1 MSRILRK
8 AHIKA
13 IARFLVVVVSAM
25 ATMAVQ
31 AANTNTFNFN
41 NTTATT
47 TSGNAVGPINPA
59 NGVTTISGT
68 NLNIGDVVI
77 FDGIVMDVPGSTGDA
92 WGSVDLNGGGYGGVT
107 SASLGVLVETGT
119 SSGNQCQLFL
129 NGSGTGFKFGISQ
142 GYRTNRVQIVL
153 TCTKTGSTTN
163 MSYAVKIDQGATGTF
178 SAITNGTGVNFA
190 NNTIALN
197 FGANNAS
204 HLFIQTQPI
213 IAISALTPV
222 APVVAAGVRATFAV
236 TITQGYP
243 VNTIQQ
249 WLSNGVPIPGAT
261 SLTYSTP
268 PTTTNYNGAQYSII
282 VTNLLTAGNVVTSS
296 VATLTIRS
304 VPGIVPF
311 IFNSTAIP
319 NSSQVNPLNPPVSIS
334 GASLLVGDTVV
345 FDGIITTNGPFT
357 GTGNGWASVN
367 LTAGGYQGV
376 TTAQLGLLVR
386 LGAGAGQLYVNGAGP
401 VSPNPTSS
409 GALTN
414 HAHIELYPS
423 TAGSTTNM
431 GWLVEIDQNLTGNY
445 LPAVTGTNLTFPSNS
460 IPLSFG
466 ADSVAGLITPFPTG
480 LQSIQQQLSTSNYV
494 IGQFDQVV
502 VAGNY
507 LNVSNVTLSPTTV
520 GLVYT
525 SSDTNIVTVSSSG
538 YLQFVGTGQA
548 TITSTLSSYS
558 ASNTVSVVDPGALL
572 SISLVVSNQMPLYSN
587 QQAIVL
593 GTFANA
599 TNVNLLNYGQ
609 TVFTLNNSNLITIS
623 SSGLIT
629 AIAPGAAVISVTN
642 SGLSS
647 APKQV
652 IVTYPTNRF
661 IFDSFGDGFWT
672 IVNQGNLNTLVVSS
686 NGASQATATNTAFD
700 QQFELLYNYQNST
713 FRIRNRA
720 TWQCF
725 GAKLGNLV
733 GTQITPVTYTGA
745 ASQQWYL
752 VDVGNGYYR
761 IVDSQNGLVLQ
772 SDNGNPASVTLANPS
787 SSPYQNWS
795 FVYQAH
801 FPKKGCAGYE
811 GEYAQLGLNWA
822 YNYDDHTSASPP
834 PSFNYVPMIYAAQY
848 YETLGDAQARDAGW
862 LATAQPNYLMTYNEP
877 DNTAAGGGSNTS
889 TNDAIGAWP
898 QIQALNL
905 PLVSPAVQNTFDAW
919 EYSFFSMIAANNYR
933 VDYTAV
939 HEYVPPNAGS
949 LIGQLQSV
957 YNTFGRPVW
966 LTEFSP
972 VDWSN
977 TQSWSEDDDYNFLA
991 EFMWQAEAQD
1001 WFKRY
1006 SIFPFSGTNSAS
1018 PWVDNGYRGNFFLA
1032 DGATL
1037 SPYGEL
1043 YSTWDADTNI
1053 DSRTPYILHNLGTS
1067 FRLTATNAVGSPLAS
1082 TIYVRNA
1089 TTEWGLLPAP
1099 TSNHWYIISLLDGRR
1114 LRDLSGT
1121 LNLAPFLTTG
1131 SSVEW
1136 QFNGPDGSGYYF
1148 ITNTAGHCLYGS
1160 GSAPAISF
1168 ATTSSATQNNSTRWR
1183 LVKAYQPVSTL
1194 ATAPTNLSLSFNNQ
1208 GIGLSWLQDSNLYY
1222 NVYRSTNNGG
1232 PYSLIYRVSTTNFVD
1247 TTASSNTVPYYYVV
1261 TGLNAFGDESGYS
1274 MQAAATVAAVWRQ
1287 QWFGTTVN
1295 AGNAA
1300 DTADPANDGIINIL
1314 KRAFGLNPTVAET
1327 TGIPHGTLSGG
1338 TFTMTYQKSLAATD
1352 LFFQV
1357 VGSTDLVNW
1366 STNNISDN
1374 VVSSDG
1380 VTEIHAATVAVTNVT
1395 QFLRVQI
1402 TATQ

>member
-1 MSRILRK
+1 MSSFIRK
-8 AHIKA
+8 TFRKTT
-13 IARFLVVVVSAM
+13 ARLLVVVAL
-25 ATMAVQ
+25 ATLPIAIH
-31 AANTNTFNFN
+31 AANTNTFSFN

-59 NGVTTISGT
+59 NGVISISGM

-77 FDGIVMDVPGSTGDA
+77 FDGVVIDVPGSASDA
-92 WGSVDLNGGGYGGVT
+92 WGSVDLNGSGYGGVY
-107 SASLGVLVETGT
+107 ASLGVLVETGT
-119 SSGNQCQLFL
+119 SSGNPCQLFV
-129 NGSGTGFKFGISQ
+129 NGSGTGIKFGISQ
-142 GYRTNRVQIVL
+142 GYKTNRVQVVL

-163 MSYAVKIDQGATGTF
+163 MSYAVKIDQGSTGTF
-178 SAITNGTGVNFA
+178 NAITNGTGVSFA

-197 FGANNAS
+197 FGANNAT
-204 HLFIQTQPI
+204 HQFIQTQPI
-213 IAISALTPV
+213 IVISAP
-222 APVVAAGVRATFAV
+222 AAAVVAAGIPATFAAG
-236 TITQGYP
+236 ITQGYP
-243 VNTIQQ
+243 INTAQQ
-249 WLSNGVPIPGAT
+249 WLSNGVPIAGANG
-261 SLTYSTP
+261 LTYTTP
-268 PTTTNYNGAQYSII
+268 PTTTSYNGTQYSIV
-282 VTNLLTAGNVVTSS
+282 VTNLLTAGNIVTSS
-296 VATLTIRS
+296 PVTLTVRS

-311 IFNSTAIP
+311 IFPATAIP
-319 NSSQVNPLNPPVSIS
+319 SSSQVNPLNPPVSIG
-334 GASLLVGDTVV
+334 GASLLAGDTVV
-345 FDGIITTNGPFT
+345 FDGIVTTNGSFT

-367 LTAGGYQGV
+367 LAAGGYQGV

-386 LGAGAGQLYVNGAGP
+386 LGTGTGQLYVNGGGP

-409 GALTN
+409 GAFTN

-423 TAGSTTNM
+423 ATGSTTNM
-431 GWLVEIDQNLTGNY
+431 GWMVEIDQNLTGTF
-445 LPAVTGTNLTFPSNS
+445 LPAVTGTNLTFPSNN

-466 ADSVAGLITPFPTG
+466 ADSVASLISPFPIG
-480 LQSIQQQLSTSNYV
+480 LQAIQQQLSTSNYV

-502 VAGNY
+502 VTGNY
-507 LNVSNVTLSPTTV
+507 LNVSNVVVSPTTP
-520 GLVYT
+520 GLIYT
-525 SSDTNIVTVSSSG
+525 SSNTNVATVSSNG
-538 YLQFVGTGQA
+538 FLQVVGAGQA
-548 TITSTLSSYS
+548 TITSTLSSCS
-558 ASNTVSVVDPGALL
+558 ASNTVSVIDPGALL
-572 SISLVVSNQMPLYSN
+572 SMSLLVSNQMQLYAS
-587 QQAIVL
+587 QQAGVL
-593 GTFANA
+593 GTFVNA

-609 TVFTLNNSNLITIS
+609 TTFVLNNSNIVSIS
-623 SSGLIT
+623 PSGLIT
-629 AIAPGAAVISVTN
+629 AIAPGAAVIYATN
-642 SGLSS
+642 SGFTS
-647 APKQV
+647 AAKQV
-652 IVTYPTNRF
+652 IVSYPTNRF

-672 IVNQGNLNTLVVSS
+672 IVNQGNSNTLVLNS
-686 NGASQATATNTAFD
+686 NGASQATMTNTPFD

-713 FRIRNRA
+713 FRIRNHT

-733 GTQITPVTYTGA
+733 GTGVIPVNYAGA

-752 VDVGNGYYR
+752 VDVGSGYYR
-761 IVDSQNGLVLQ
+761 IVDSQNGLALQ
-772 SDNGNPASVTLANPS
+772 TDNGSPASVTLANAS
-787 SSPYQNWS
+787 SSPYQFWR
-795 FVYQAH
+795 FAYQSH

-848 YETLGDAQARDAGW
+848 YETLGDAQTRDAGW

-919 EYSFFSMIAANNYR
+919 EYSFFTMIAANNYR

-957 YNTFGRPVW
+957 YNTYGRPVW

-972 VDWSN
+972 VDWSK

-991 EFMWQAEAQD
+991 EFMWQAEGQD
-1001 WFKRY
+1001 WLKRY
-1006 SIFPFSGTNSAS
+1006 AIFPFSGTNSAS
-1018 PWVDNGYRGNFFLA
+1018 PWVDNGYTGTFFLA

-1043 YSTWDADTNI
+1043 YAMWDADTNI
-1053 DSRTPYILHNLGTS
+1053 DSRTAYILHNLGTS
-1067 FRLTATNAVGSPLAS
+1067 FRLTVTNAVGIPFAS
-1082 TIYVRNA
+1082 TIYVRNG

-1099 TSNHWYIISLLDGRR
+1099 TSNHWYVISLYDGRR
-1114 LRDLSGT
+1114 LRDLGGT

-1136 QFNGPDGSGYYF
+1136 EFNGPDSSGYYF

-1160 GSAPAISF
+1160 GTAPSISF
-1168 ATTSSATQNNSTRWR
+1168 STTSSSTQNNSTRWR

-1194 ATAPTNLSLSFNNQ
+1194 ATAPVNLSLSFNSQ
-1208 GIGLSWLQDSNLYY
+1208 GISLSWLQDSNLYY
-1222 NVYRSTNNGG
+1222 NVYRSTTNGG
-1232 PYSLIYRVSTTNFVD
+1232 PYSLIYRVSTTNFLD
-1247 TTASSNTVPYYYVV
+1247 TTASSNSVPYYYVV

-1274 MQAAATVAAVWRQ
+1274 AQSAATIAAVWRQ
-1287 QWFGTTVN
+1287 QWFGTTAN

-1327 TGIPHGTLSGG
+1327 TGIPYGTLSGN
-1338 TFTMTYQKSLAATD
+1338 TFTMTYQKSLAASD
-1352 LFFQV
+1352 LVFQV

-1374 VVSSDG
+1374 IISSDG
-1380 VTEIHAATVAVTNVT
+1380 ITEIHAATVPVTNVT

-1402 TATQ
+1402 TTSQ